1 MPSIHAPLAAGL
13 CLLAAL
19 TCGCYSKKMVTRSA
33 TSAPAPQVYL
43 PDTISRHARLIEGA
57 PVPMRGYCVV
67 VGLGK
72 NGSTQV
78 PGALQKY
85 LVQYLLKEGRLS
97 SYFHG
102 TQDVSPAR
110 FLADLDTAVVQVTG
124 LIPPGA
130 PRGMR
135 IDVEVKALGQT
146 DTKSLEGGTLMPAE
160 MRLAIGDLE
169 NAGQG
174 STVQAMAGG
183 PVFVNPFLDHNKTS
197 DLIKFREGVI
207 IGGGQ
212 VIEARPVRLSL
223 VYPDFAMCQLIQ
235 RRINER
241 FAYPNPVAAGKDS
254 SMLELTIPPDMQDD
268 YRHFVDLVLH
278 LPLRTEIGTWEQIAR
293 EMLKAID
300 KPGSRYEDYSLT
312 WEAMGRQV
320 ISIIRPAY
328 RSRNPITAYYTAR
341 AGLRLGDAIAADVIL
356 FYAQDK
362 RAGLQM
368 EAIGELGRHR
378 NVARAALVLHQ
389 LLDDEDD
396 LVRQAAYE
404 ALDRRGDR
412 TVITRV
418 KVCDDFDIDLV
429 ATKVRPAIY
438 VSRTLRQ
445 RLVLF
450 GGDLPVRL
458 PLFYDSPDHT
468 VTINAK
474 PDQNELSVFRKLPR
488 SGEYSDILK
497 VKPTVKELVLAM
509 GSPPQRDADGNMR
522 GLWLTYSQI
531 VSVLYH
537 LCKGS
542 DINARFN
549 LQTPSA
555 LSKSLY
561 QHAPGAGRPDT
572 QGTP

>member
-1 MPSIHAPLAAGL
+1 MRPIYALLAAGL
-13 CLLAAL
+13 CVFVLGS
-19 TCGCYSKKMVTRSA
+19 GCHNKKITKSA

-43 PDTISRHARLIEGA
+43 PDTVSRHARLIEGA
-57 PVPMRGYCVV
+57 PVPVKGYCAV

-85 LVQYLLKEGRLS
+85 LVQYLLKEGRLN
-97 SYFHG
+97 SYFRG
-102 TQDVSPAR
+102 TQDISPAR
-110 FLADLDTAVVQVTG
+110 FLADADTAVVQVTG

-135 IDVEVKALGQT
+135 IDVEVKALPQT
-146 DTKSLEGGTLMPAE
+146 DTRSLEGGTLMPAE
-160 MRLAIGDLE
+160 MRLAIGDME
-169 NAGQG
+169 QAGEG
-174 STVQAMAGG
+174 STVQAIAGG
-183 PVFVNPFLDHNKTS
+183 AVFVNPFLDPTRTS

-212 VIEARPVRLSL
+212 VVESRPVRLSL

-241 FAYPNPVAAGKDS
+241 FPYRDAVASGKDS
-254 SMLELTIPPDMQDD
+254 SMLQLNIPPEMRDD
-268 YRHFVDLVLH
+268 YRHFVELVMH
-278 LPLRTEIGTWEQIAR
+278 LPLRTEIGAWEEMAR
-293 EMLKAID
+293 QMLKAID
-300 KPGSRYEDYSLT
+300 QPGARYEDYSLT

-320 ISIIRPAY
+320 ISILRPAY

-362 RAGLQM
+362 RSGLQM

-378 NVARAALVLHQ
+378 NVSRASMVLHQ

-404 ALDRRGDR
+404 SLDRRGDR

-418 KVCDDFDIDLV
+418 TVADDFEMDIV
-429 ATKVRPAIY
+429 KTAVRPSIY
-438 VSRTLRQ
+438 VSRTQRQ

-468 VTINAK
+468 VTINAR
-474 PDQNELSVFRKLPR
+474 PDQTELSVFRKLPR
-488 SGEYSDILK
+488 TGEYSGTVK
-497 VKPTVKELVLAM
+497 VKPTVRELVLAM
-509 GSPPQRDADGNMR
+509 GSPPHRDDEGKMR

-531 VSVLYH
+531 VSVLYQMCREH
-537 LCKGS
+537 
-542 DINARFN
+542 DINAKFN

-555 LSKSLY
+555 VSKALY
-561 QHAPGAGRPDT
+561 HQTPGSGRPDT
-572 QGTP
+572 QAPR